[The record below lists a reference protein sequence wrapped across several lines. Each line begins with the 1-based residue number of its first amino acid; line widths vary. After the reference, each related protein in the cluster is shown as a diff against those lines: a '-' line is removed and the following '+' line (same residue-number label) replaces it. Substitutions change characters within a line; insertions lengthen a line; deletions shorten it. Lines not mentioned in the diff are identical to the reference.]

1 MEHSTY
7 KPAAQPFLPQS
18 SLQPTVMNSG
28 SFRDLRPITRGITF
42 AGRPL
47 SSARRSLSR
56 PSTSTS
62 VRSSLWSSV
71 LSVPDHTLTIPV
83 IEQILFHRVNE
94 IEEDLKNAFMT
105 LDVDQMLSVTKG
117 QLNRVLK
124 NFVITLTQSQFEE
137 LLTKIAVNPNGTIP
151 YLDFLARYRR
161 TGSSMSRVKRR
172 WSCSQANQVMTLS
185 ELEAQLKLKI
195 SKNLKNIVRS
205 CRLFDY
211 NQNSQIQKHE
221 LRRILENYCF
231 KMKNVEYEKLWNRYC
246 IGKKHTMDY
255 KELLRNLGINVEQQ
269 SKPVQE
275 NVAQALNWEA
285 TKLVQEKQKAWRLP
299 STPGKINT
307 EDFTLEELEAA
318 FRKKISSAHP
328 DLVKAFTS
336 FDVDQTGYIS
346 LDALKSVINNFI
358 FPLPDRT
365 FHELMSRFKFNITD
379 TVCWKQFLKNFQ
391 GHVSIENGQTL
402 PIKSNCRVSPVKVKD
417 ETFSNDHI
425 LQKLHQHFQEAYP
438 SLKQAF
444 LILDEGRKGK
454 VSRKELRRI
463 VDCMMFRIT
472 DEQFKELMIILDP
485 EHTGFISY
493 HQFLD
498 LFEEKESVTGHKW
511 LNNTKQ
517 PVKETSVAL
526 SLETMEHILCN
537 KINTHL
543 KDVFKSVVSHD
554 PNGLGTI
561 HKDHLRRILQIYCPS
576 LSDDHYNMICDRY
589 GDSLSEGIAYMELLH
604 NIGVSVSCAGDLNGV
619 SSDILDRNQY
629 QEELRQ
635 IDHCDR
641 MKEIENQASNLL
653 RKFTV
658 DEVIDKLKQCMTK
671 NGFTIKESFLACNR
685 QPDGKISEKD
695 FKKVLQDHELHL
707 DEDQFNVLTKKLGF
721 TKDGISYLDFVSLFE
736 VPSGHGPGDKLQ
748 NSPNHRVNN
757 TRFHYMTAEE
767 CLSQFLDKLRDGYG
781 DTYTAFYKMD
791 SNRDGIMTMHDFRRL
806 LDSFMFIITQKEYEH
821 LLSLLGLSL
830 TSTLN
835 YMEFLELLRRHEKE
849 ESPPWLNSY
858 YTPKQSQ
865 DCADL
870 ACEQAHYYL
879 VTKAQS
885 RWHDLAKTFCEIDS
899 EGNGIIQKKDL
910 RNVLY
915 RFSLPITSSEFE
927 KLWNR
932 YDPEEKGHLTHQ
944 EFLQKLGVNFASG
957 DSGPSKRIVEDN
969 HQTLEKHYNSQQ
981 KLHREMQAF
990 HKHQTQGLNIKDIE
1004 QQVKDKFREYYPDFA
1019 AAFSRIDKNKDGFIS
1034 VQDFQRMLE
1043 ELNFDL
1049 SDEQFLNLLYRLRL
1063 RVIDSKLS
1071 YFDFLRLIDDGRAS
1085 KYGQRQEQ
1093 IMPTEDLKTLSPQK
1107 ILVRMRE
1114 AVKASQDKLYKAF
1127 SSFDK
1132 DDTGTIK
1139 PFELHQILDSFCFKL
1154 TDKQFLYLLSKL
1166 SLNEDRTI
1174 DWKDF
1179 LHSFSGSESVSTW
1192 VDRVERATR
1201 PRSGQELTMK
1211 DIFTHIQEIVTAR
1224 FNTITQEFLNIDY
1237 AGISVIC
1244 KEDFQELFNRNFM
1257 LLTDDQFENLW
1268 NSLPLNSYG
1277 NLRYHDFLR
1286 KFSYEIPETP
1296 SQDQL
1301 SRNKESSSKSSATNN
1316 RGSLSRRPTT
1326 APAIAN
1332 KPTTP
1337 VQRPRTA
1344 APPSTPIINCERLEN
1359 GLKINLIKCWQDVH
1373 KAFREKDPE
1382 KQGEVSASDFSDVM
1396 KRFNMNLLKEELEQ
1410 LTLKYD
1416 LRNNGNLSY
1425 THFLRN
1431 VTLGPKQ
1438 QGSALLQ
1445 RVKLQ
1450 KPRIPMNTGLH
1461 GATFID
1467 AVLRIQPKI
1476 LDCWRP
1482 MRRAFQS
1489 YDDARMGYIS
1499 ISDFKQVLRQFG
1511 INVSEEE
1518 FFHILGYF
1526 DKDLKSKVSYNDFLS
1541 EFLR

>member
-1 MEHSTY
+1 MKHSSY
-7 KPAAQPFLPQS
+7 RPSAQPFLSQS
-18 SLQPTVMNSG
+18 ARKPTVMNSG
-28 SFRDLRPITRGITF
+28 SFRDLRPLTRGIMF

-47 SSARRSLSR
+47 SSTTRSVSR
-56 PSTSTS
+56 PSTSSS
-62 VRSSLWSSV
+62 VRSSVSSSV
-71 LSVPDHTLTIPV
+71 LSVPDPNLTSQE
-83 IEQILFHRVNE
+83 IEQIIFQRVNV

-124 NFVITLTQSQFEE
+124 NFVITLTQSQFDD
-137 LLTKIAVNPNGTIP
+137 LLAMIPVNANGTIP
-151 YLDFLARYRR
+151 YLDFLARYHRS
-161 TGSSMSRVKRR
+161 GSSMSRVKRR
-172 WSCSQANQVMTLS
+172 WSYSQANQVMTLS
-185 ELEAQLKLKI
+185 ELEAQLKLMI

-211 NQNSQIQKHE
+211 NQNGQIQKHE
-221 LRRILENYCF
+221 LRRVLENYCF
-231 KMKNVEYEKLWNRYC
+231 KMKNAEYEKLWNRYC
-246 IGKKHTMDY
+246 ISKKHTLDY

-269 SKPVQE
+269 NKSVQE

-285 TKLVQEKQKAWRLP
+285 TKLVQEKQKGWRLP
-299 STPGKINT
+299 STPSKIDA
-307 EDFTLEELEAA
+307 EAFTLEELEAA

-328 DLVKAFTS
+328 DLVKAFRS
-336 FDVDQTGYIS
+336 FDVDQTGCVS

-358 FPLPDRT
+358 FLLPDQI
-365 FHELMSRFKFNITD
+365 FHELMSRFKFNATD
-379 TVCWKQFLKNFQ
+379 TVSWEQFLKKFQ
-391 GHVSIENGQTL
+391 GPPNIENGQTL
-402 PIKSNCRVSPVKVKD
+402 PIKSNHRVSPVKIR
-417 ETFSNDHI
+417 EESFSNDHI

-454 VSRKELRRI
+454 VSRKELRRL

-472 DEQFKELMIILDP
+472 DEQFKQLMIILDP

-517 PVKETSVAL
+517 PVKDTSVEL
-526 SLETMEHILCN
+526 SLETMEHILHN
-537 KINTHL
+537 KINAHL
-543 KDVFKSVVSHD
+543 KDVFKSFLSHD
-554 PNGLGTI
+554 PKGSGI
-561 HKDHLRRILQIYCPS
+561 IYKDQLKKILQTYCPS
-576 LSDDHYNMICDRY
+576 LSDDHYNMMCDRY
-589 GDSLSEGIAYMELLH
+589 GDSSSEGIAYMDLLH
-604 NIGVSVSCAGDLNGV
+604 NIGISVSCADDINGV
-619 SSDILDRNQY
+619 STDILKRNQY

-635 IDHCDR
+635 SDHCDR
-641 MKEIENQASNLL
+641 MREIENQASTLL
-653 RKFTV
+653 RNFTV

-671 NGFTIKESFLACNR
+671 NGFTVKESFLACSR
-685 QPDGKISEKD
+685 QPDGKVSLKD
-695 FKKVLQDHELHL
+695 FRKVLRDHELHL
-707 DEDQFNVLTKKLGF
+707 EEDQFKALTKKLGF
-721 TKDGISYLDFVSLFE
+721 TKDGLSYLDFVSLFE
-736 VPSGHGPGDKLQ
+736 VPSGHGPGDTLH

-757 TRFHYMTAEE
+757 AKLHYMTAEE
-767 CLSQFLDKLRDGYG
+767 CLNQFLSKFREVYG

-806 LDSFMFIITQKEYEH
+806 LDSFMFLITQKEYER
-821 LLSLLGLSL
+821 LLGLLGLRL
-830 TSTLN
+830 TSSLN
-835 YMEFLELLRRHEKE
+835 YMEFLDLLRRQEKE
-849 ESPPWLNSY
+849 DFPPWLNSY

-899 EGNGIIQKKDL
+899 EGNGILQKKDL

-927 KLWNR
+927 KLWTR
-932 YDPEEKGHLTHQ
+932 YDPEGKGHLTHQ
-944 EFLQKLGVNFASG
+944 EFLQRLGVDFARG

-969 HQTLEKHYNSQQ
+969 QQALEKHYNSQK
-981 KLHREMQAF
+981 KLHQDMHAF
-990 HKHQTQGLNIKDIE
+990 HKHQTQALNIKDIE
-1004 QQVKDKFREYYPDFA
+1004 QQVKDKFREYYSDFA
-1019 AAFSRIDKNKDGFIS
+1019 AAFARIDKNKDGLIS
-1034 VQDFQRMLE
+1034 VQDFRSMIQ

-1049 SDEQFLNLLYRLRL
+1049 SDDQFLNLLYRLRL

-1071 YFDFLRLIDDGRAS
+1071 YFDFLRMIDDGRAS

-1093 IMPTEDLKTLSPQK
+1093 IVPTEDLQTLSPQK
-1107 ILVRMRE
+1107 ILVRLKE

-1139 PFELHQILDSFCFKL
+1139 PFELHRILDSFCFKL
-1154 TDKQFLYLLSKL
+1154 TDKQFMYLLSKL
-1166 SLNEDRTI
+1166 SLNEERTI

-1179 LHSFSGSESVSTW
+1179 LHNFSSSEPVSTW
-1192 VDRVERATR
+1192 VDRVERAVR
-1201 PRSGQELTMK
+1201 PRSGQKLTMK
-1211 DIFTHIQEIVTAR
+1211 DIFTHIQEIITAR
-1224 FNTITQEFLNIDY
+1224 FNSIAQEFLNIDY
-1237 AGISVIC
+1237 AGISVIS
-1244 KEDFQELFNRNFM
+1244 KEDFRELCNRNFM
-1257 LLTDDQFENLW
+1257 LLTDNQFENLW
-1268 NSLPLNSYG
+1268 NSLPVNSYG

-1286 KFSYEIPETP
+1286 KFNYGIPETP

-1301 SRNKESSSKSSATNN
+1301 SYNTEPAPKSSTTKSRA
-1316 RGSLSRRPTT
+1316 SLIIRPKT
-1326 APAIAN
+1326 APAIAS

-1337 VQRPRTA
+1337 IQRPRTA
-1344 APPSTPIINCERLEN
+1344 APPSTPIINCERIESR
-1359 GLKINLIKCWQDVH
+1359 LKTNLTKCWQDVH

-1396 KRFNMNLLKEELEQ
+1396 KRFNLDLMKQELEQ

-1425 THFLRN
+1425 TDFLRN

-1450 KPRIPMNTGLH
+1450 KPRIPMSTGLH
-1461 GATFID
+1461 GALFTD
-1467 AVLRIQPKI
+1467 AILRIQPKI
-1476 LDCWRP
+1476 VDCWKP

-1489 YDDARMGYIS
+1489 YDDARTGYIS
-1499 ISDFKQVLRQFG
+1499 ITDFKQVLRKFG
-1511 INVSEEE
+1511 INLSEEE
-1518 FFHILGYF
+1518 FFHILGFF
-1526 DKDLKSKVSYNDFLS
+1526 DKDLKSKVSYNDFFS